1 MGMKQVISMFPVA
14 HLITLSFF
22 FFFFFIRSPAANGNV
37 RHQKKL
43 FVFGDS
49 YADTGNWPKATAA
62 VSWKKPYG
70 MTFPGEPSG
79 RFSDGRVLTDY
90 IASFLGTESPITWSE
105 WRGFGRTRELS
116 YGMNFA
122 HGGTGVFNTLV
133 NQPNLTT
140 QINFFQQLVQEE
152 DVYDRHDLSSS
163 FALLSVA
170 GNDYATFLIGNG
182 STQDLPEFSQSIMRQ
197 LELDLERIHG
207 LGVGKVGITSME
219 PIGCLPQMTAPTGY
233 SNCTEA
239 GNSIAKFHNQI
250 LQQTVDKLNNQTST
264 PVFQI
269 LDLYTAFMAALD
281 FENNNPT
288 GDRKTENPVLR
299 PCCVGSGKGHSC
311 GSVSNL
317 GRNNYVVCENPKMS
331 FFWDEIHLTQEG
343 WFAVFSAIK
352 PSLQNLLL

>member
-1 MGMKQVISMFPVA
+1 MFPNIEQC
-14 HLITLSFF
+14 ITLFF
-22 FFFFFIRSPAANGNV
+22 FLFSICSAADNGNG
-37 RHQKKL
+37 RQQYKL

-49 YADTGNWPKATAA
+49 YADTGNWPKADA

-90 IASFLGTESPITWSE
+90 IASFLGIESPVTWSE
-105 WRGFGRTRELS
+105 WRERENGEARQVN
-116 YGMNFA
+116 YGINFA
-122 HGGTGVFNTLV
+122 HGGTGVFNTMV

-152 DVYDRHDLSSS
+152 DVFSRHDLSSS
-163 FALLSVA
+163 FALVSVA
-170 GNDYATFLIGNG
+170 GNDYATFLITNG
-182 STQDLPEFSQSIMRQ
+182 ATQDLPEFSKSILKQ
-197 LELDLERIHG
+197 LELNLERIHG

-233 SNCTEA
+233 INCTDA
-239 GNSIAKFHNQI
+239 GNSVAKFHNQN

-269 LDLYTAFMAALD
+269 LDLYNAFMAALD
-281 FENNNPT
+281 LENNNPS
-288 GDRKTENPVLR
+288 GNRKTENPVLK
-299 PCCVGSGKGHSC
+299 PCCVGSGKGYSC
-311 GSVSNL
+311 GSINNV
-317 GRNNYVVCENPKMS
+317 GRNKYEVCEDPKSS
-331 FFWDEIHLTQEG
+331 FFWDVIHPTQEG
-343 WFAVFSAIK
+343 WFAVFSNLK